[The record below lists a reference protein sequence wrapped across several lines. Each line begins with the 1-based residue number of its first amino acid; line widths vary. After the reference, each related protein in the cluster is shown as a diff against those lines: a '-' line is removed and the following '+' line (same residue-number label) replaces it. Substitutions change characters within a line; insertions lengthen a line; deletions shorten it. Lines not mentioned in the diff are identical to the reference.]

1 MRVREETDIRKHHDV
16 KRRKAIYD
24 IKPLFSQVH
33 NGIDDRVISALVD
46 EAKRKDMAHNAEH
59 GMMESKCFC
68 FNALVNFSKELEPTI
83 TQISGLIPDSNWDL
97 LTKSVQ
103 NASLNLIKIAIQ
115 QAIKLNGDYSN
126 KTSWIAF
133 ELIRIPL
140 HNKKTVVPTLQWHRD
155 PGYFNDLTDE
165 TEYYADYTT
174 IFMLTNPNTWK
185 GGHLEL
191 QRNGSNRHEKP
202 PIHNTSDKTERIK
215 YNYKDVVTFYNKDS
229 RHRVTQIESKDNSED
244 RIIFTCSIYGTHETK
259 AYHDYYCI
267 Q

>member
-1 MRVREETDIRKHHDV
+1 MRVREETNIHKRHDV

-33 NGIDDRVISALVD
+33 NGIDDRVISTLVN
-46 EAKRKDMAHNAEH
+46 EAKRRDMDLNVEH
-59 GMMESKCFC
+59 GMSESKCFC

-83 TQISGLIPDSNWDL
+83 IQISGLIADSNWDL
-97 LTKSVQ
+97 LTESVQ
-103 NASLNLIKIAIQ
+103 NASLNLIKITIQ
-115 QAIKLNGDYSN
+115 QAIKLNWDYSN

-140 HNKKTVVPTLQWHRD
+140 HNKKTTVPTLQWHRD

-174 IFMLTNPNTWK
+174 IFMLTDPNSWK

-191 QRNGSNRHEKP
+191 QKNGPNRHEKP
-202 PIHNTSDKTERIK
+202 PIHNASDKTERIK

-229 RHRVTQIESKDNSED
+229 RHRVTQIESDVNSQY
-244 RIIFTCSIYGTHETK
+244 RIIFTCSIYGTDETK
-259 AYHDYYCI
+259 AYCNYYGI